1 MTASEFKNLDQHLEH
16 EWLASY
22 GNPEIDFIY
31 DGATDPVRW
40 LESPLRIMCLLK
52 EAHGGGQWNHA
63 AGILKDEGLL
73 RVGGTANQAVHYRM
87 IEWLYAF
94 ESTLLGLSF
103 NVEADRSE
111 NYPKARQT
119 MLRSAWVN
127 IKKADGIAYS
137 DNGNLRE
144 IALRDGS
151 FLRRQVALLAPRF
164 VICGYTYGTV
174 QDVLFPG
181 AQKIAGTDFSYSTP
195 DGLVVVDFY
204 HPGRKSRESYSLL
217 AEEAVRIANSLSSH
231 LPAKEER
238 GHERVHGYEER
249 ASQCPSG

>member
-1 MTASEFKNLDQHLEH
+1 MTANEFKNLDRHLEH

-22 GNPEIDFIY
+22 DNPEIDFIY
-31 DGATDPVRW
+31 DGATDPESW
-40 LESPLRIMCLLK
+40 LESPLRVMCLLK

-63 AGILKDEGLL
+63 AGIFKDEGLL
-73 RVGGTANQAVHYRM
+73 RVGGTANQALHYRM

-103 NVEADRSE
+103 NVEADRAE
-111 NYPKARQT
+111 NYPAARRT

-144 IALRDGS
+144 VVMRDGD
-151 FLRRQVALLAPRF
+151 FLRRQIALLAPRF

-181 AQKIAGTDFSYSTP
+181 AQKIVGTEFSYSTP

-204 HPGRKSRESYSLL
+204 HPGRKSRESYSML
-217 AEEAVRIANSLSSH
+217 AEEACRISSSLS
-231 LPAKEER
+231 LPQSSKECEQD
-238 GHERVHGYEER
+238 
-249 ASQCPSG
+249 AT

>member
-1 MTASEFKNLDQHLEH
+1 MTVSEFKSLDRNIEH
-16 EWLASY
+16 EWFASY
-22 GNPEIDFIY
+22 DNPEIGFIY
-31 DGATDPVRW
+31 DGAIYPESW

-52 EAHGGGQWNHA
+52 EAHGGGQWNLA
-63 AGILKDEGLL
+63 EGIFKDEGLL

-87 IEWLYAF
+87 VEWLYAF
-94 ESTLLGLSF
+94 ESMIMGLSF

-111 NYPKARQT
+111 NYPAARRT

-137 DNGNLRE
+137 NNCNLRE
-144 IALRDGS
+144 VVMRDGY
-151 FLRRQVALLAPRF
+151 FLRRQIDLLAPRF

-181 AQKIAGTDFSYSTP
+181 AQKIAGTEFSYSTS

-204 HPGRKSRESYSLL
+204 HPGRKALESYRLL
-217 AEEAVRIANSLSSH
+217 AEEAARIASSLSLH
-231 LPAKEER
+231 
-238 GHERVHGYEER
+238 
-249 ASQCPSG
+249 